1 MNTGFWWSD
10 LREGDHLEDLGVSW
24 EDNIKMDL
32 QVVGWGG
39 MDSVDLVQ
47 GRERWQV
54 LLNVVMNFQIP

>member
-1 MNTGFWWSD
+1 V
-10 LREGDHLEDLGVSW
+10 EDLGISW

-39 MDSVDLVQ
+39 MDSIDLVQ

>member
-1 MNTGFWWSD
+1 MHTRFLWRD
-10 LREGDHLEDLGVSW
+10 LREGGHLEERGVSW

-39 MDSVDLVQ
+39 MDSIDLVQ

-54 LLNVVMNFQIP
+54 LLNVVMNFQIL

>member
-1 MNTGFWWSD
+1 VHTGFWWRD
-10 LREGDHLEDLGVSW
+10 LREGDHLEDLCISW

-39 MDSVDLVQ
+39 MNLIDLVQ

-54 LLNVVMNFQIP
+54 LLNVVMNFQIL